1 MNIGLASKKFTFK
14 DTSRR
19 VFVPRN
25 PVAQLMYY
33 LDCVS
38 GVINTNRLN
47 GYTDYSL
54 YNSIPDNKIHEIV
67 ALAKL
72 FNPEAMIKLRLFLI
86 EDYLDMGNRFIEI
99 TDETIGVHA
108 NQEVAIGGII
118 VRIRKIMICTK
129 DWLLRNYYLALQKT
143 QNYLNHPK
151 YPSLSYEGRNI
162 SGFSDDDI
170 CCCNIV

>member
-1 MNIGLASKKFTFK
+1 
-14 DTSRR
+14 
-19 VFVPRN
+19 
-25 PVAQLMYY
+25 
-33 LDCVS
+33 
-38 GVINTNRLN
+38 
-47 GYTDYSL
+47 
-54 YNSIPDNKIHEIV
+54 
-67 ALAKL
+67 
-72 FNPEAMIKLRLFLI
+72 MIKLRLFLI

-143 QNYLNHPK
+143 QNYLNRPK